1 MRLRRIVARS
11 LVHYWPTQLAI
22 VAGVAVSVA
31 TLAGALLVGD
41 SVRSSLRALV
51 LERLGNT
58 HTVVTASMPFPDDL
72 VRRLQAHSRFA
83 EAFGGACPI
92 MVGEGVVVHA
102 GTRRLASRVQVY
114 GVDKRFW
121 NFHGRPP
128 EGLERRSALLSPEL
142 ARELDWKEGDSLLVT
157 LQRQAATPA
166 ETLHGR
172 RSSTGATLRVR
183 GSRVLQAQDL
193 GEFSILQRGA
203 AVRTLFLPLVEVQRA
218 MEQEGR
224 VNALLLS
231 AGRDGSREE
240 GDLLRGLLRE
250 TLTPDDAGLRIRALE
265 HCSCLSLE
273 HEGGLLDEPVVAAAR
288 LAGAGLKMESQSIFS
303 YVVNSIAHG
312 EKSVPYS
319 LVTGLESEHLAGIAG
334 PEQSTEKE
342 WGGSGVPIGDVS
354 MARGRE
360 EGDRNVPPSEKTW
373 SGAPGEGTVLSPL
386 GSSYPVGA
394 GVFNPRLTGG
404 LTVPPPN
411 RSEIGSTIAG
421 TNPQSPFLLGFRR
434 PQAGG
439 EAPRKGL
446 LAPLWINDWTAR
458 DLGIGPGTPVKLEY
472 FLWDYRQGL
481 STRTADFRVAGV
493 VPLSGATADRD
504 LVPEFEGISQT
515 ESISHWD
522 PPFPVDLSRIRR
534 QDEDYWERYRT
545 TPKAFLPLETAREL
559 WGSRFGDSTSLR
571 FGKPEGFTLD
581 QALDRFR
588 ESLLANLTPEAMGFS
603 LHRVRETGIEAS
615 RGSTDFGEY
624 FLYFSFF
631 LVVSALLLTV
641 LFFKL
646 GLEQRL
652 RQVGLF
658 KALGISEPL
667 IRRIFAVEGL
677 VLAVAGSL
685 LGLAG
690 AAAYGWLMMWGLR
703 TRWIS
708 AVGTTRLTLH
718 VEPGT
723 LLLGAAAGVTAA
735 FLCILLTLRRLGK
748 APPRL
753 LLAGEKEP
761 LATGSGRRSLLA
773 ALALGAAGLI
783 FLLAAILG
791 WIGQTA
797 GFFGSGA
804 LLLVSLLAFQWR
816 FLTTGRALPFHGRGT
831 AALGRIGLRNMSY
844 RPGRSL
850 LSIGLI
856 ALATFIIVTVG
867 VFRREGVP
875 SMAPESGTGGFALT
889 AESSIP
895 FFQDPDDPESRR
907 DLNLDRLPSPEKLR
921 FWSFRLRPGDDA
933 SCRNLYRP
941 ANPRILGAPSA
952 FLELGRFSFSSSLA
966 SGDEGNPWRLLDAD
980 TGDDA
985 VPAIADATS
994 MAYSLHTGLGEEIV
1008 LERAEGEPVRLKL
1021 VGALSDSVLQGEVV
1035 ISERNFLKL
1044 FPKQQ
1049 GYRYFLIETPDRED
1063 GEWVERLEGSLSD
1076 YGFDATSTADRLAS
1090 FHRVENTYLSTFQSL
1105 GALGL
1110 LLGTLGTAVILLR
1123 NVLERRRELAL
1134 MRAVGYGSGHLGTMV
1149 LAENLLLVG
1158 FALVTGVSSALV
1170 AVAPVLAARDLGPS
1184 LAPTGALAGLV
1195 LLVGLLASLAAV
1207 AAAVRTPVIASL
1219 RSE

>member
-1 MRLRRIVARS
+1 MRLRRVVIRS

-22 VAGVAVSVA
+22 IGGVAVSVA

-41 SVRSSLRALV
+41 SVRSSLKALV
-51 LERLGNT
+51 LERLGKT
-58 HTVVTASMPFPDDL
+58 HTAVTASMPFSEDL
-72 VRRLQAHSRFA
+72 ARRLQAHPGFSQ
-83 EAFGGACPI
+83 AFGGVCPL
-92 MVGEGVVVHA
+92 MAAEGAVVHA

-114 GVDKRFW
+114 GVDERFW
-121 NFHGRPP
+121 AFHGRPAEP
-128 EGLERRSALLSPEL
+128 LERRSALLSPEL

-157 LQRQAATPA
+157 LQQQAATPA

-172 RSSTGATLRVR
+172 RDSSGTTLRVR
-183 GSRVLQAQDL
+183 GSRVLQPEKL

-203 AVRTLFLPLVEVQRA
+203 AVRTLFLPLAEIQRA
-218 MEQEGR
+218 LEQEGR

-231 AGRDGSREE
+231 ESENPSGNDGNRLS
-240 GDLLRGLLRE
+240 GMLRK

-273 HEGGLLDEPVVAAAR
+273 HEGGLLGEPVVAAAR
-288 LAGAGLKMESQSIFS
+288 RAGAALNLESRSIFS

-312 EKSVPYS
+312 EKTVPYS
-319 LVTGLESEHLAGIAG
+319 LVTGLESDHLALI
-334 PEQSTEKE
+334 
-342 WGGSGVPIGDVS
+342 SGDTAS
-354 MARGRE
+354 
-360 EGDRNVPPSEKTW
+360 DSQ
-373 SGAPGEGTVLSPL
+373 GEGSPD
-386 GSSYPVGA
+386 
-394 GVFNPRLTGG
+394 
-404 LTVPPPN
+404 
-411 RSEIGSTIAG
+411 
-421 TNPQSPFLLGFRR
+421 
-434 PQAGG
+434 
-439 EAPRKGL
+439 
-446 LAPLWINDWTAR
+446 PLWINDWTSR
-458 DLGIGPGTPVKLEY
+458 DLGVGPGTPVTLEY
-472 FLWDYRQGL
+472 FLWDYRRGL
-481 STRTADFRVAGV
+481 STQTAEFRVAGV
-493 VPLSGATADRD
+493 VPLSGPAADRD

-522 PPFPVDLSRIRR
+522 PPFPVDLSRIRH

-545 TPKAFLPLETAREL
+545 TPKAFLPLETVQKL
-559 WGSRFGDSTSLR
+559 WGSRFGDVTSLR
-571 FGKPEGFTLD
+571 FGKPDELTLGET
-581 QALDRFR
+581 LDRFR
-588 ESLLANLTPEAMGFS
+588 KSLLANLTPEDMGFA
-603 LHRVRETGIEAS
+603 LHPVRVTGIEAS

-631 LVVSALLLTV
+631 LVISALLLTV

-667 IRRIFAVEGL
+667 IRHIFAAEGL
-677 VLAVAGSL
+677 VLALAGSL
-685 LGLAG
+685 VGLAG

-718 VEPGT
+718 VEPAT
-723 LLLGAAAGVTAA
+723 LLIGAAAGVAAA
-735 FLCILLTLRRLGK
+735 FACILLTLRRLAK

-761 LATGSGRRSLLA
+761 LATGSGHRSLLA
-773 ALALGAAGLI
+773 ALALGAGGLI
-783 FLLAAILG
+783 ILLAAILD

-804 LLLVSLLAFQWR
+804 LLLVALLAFQWW
-816 FLTTGRALPFHGRGT
+816 FLASDRALRFQGRGI
-831 AALGRIGLRNMSY
+831 AALSRVGLRNMSY

-856 ALATFIIVTVG
+856 ALASFIIVTVG
-867 VFRREGVP
+867 VFRREGGP
-875 SMAPESGTGGFALT
+875 SLAPGSGTGGFSLA
-889 AESSIP
+889 AESTLP
-895 FFQDPDDPESRR
+895 FFQDPDDPESAPE
-907 DLNLDRLPSPEKLR
+907 LNLDRLPSPEKLR

-952 FLELGRFSFSSSLA
+952 FLDLGRFSFSSSLA
-966 SGDEGNPWRLLDAD
+966 SEDQGNPWRLLEAD
-980 TGDDA
+980 PEDSA
-985 VPAIADATS
+985 IPAIADATS

-1008 LERAEGEPVRLKL
+1008 LNRADGEPVRLKL
-1021 VGALSDSVLQGEVV
+1021 VGALSDSVLQGEIV
-1035 ISERNFLKL
+1035 ISERNFMKL

-1063 GEWVERLEGSLSD
+1063 GNWVERLERSLSD

-1134 MRAVGYGSGHLGTMV
+1134 MRAVGYGPGHLGTMV

-1170 AVAPVLAARDLGPS
+1170 AVAPVLLARDLGPA

-1207 AAAVRTPVIASL
+1207 AAAIRTPVIASL

>member
-1 MRLRRIVARS
+1 MRLRRVVIRS

-22 VAGVAVSVA
+22 IGGVAVSVA

-51 LERLGNT
+51 LERLGKT
-58 HTVVTASMPFPDDL
+58 HTAVTASMPFPEDL
-72 VRRLQAHSRFA
+72 ARRLQAHPGFSQ
-83 EAFGGACPI
+83 AFGGVCPL
-92 MVGEGVVVHA
+92 MAAEGAVVHA

-114 GVDKRFW
+114 GVDERFW
-121 NFHGRPP
+121 AFHGRPAEP
-128 EGLERRSALLSPEL
+128 LDRRSALLSPEL

-157 LQRQAATPA
+157 LRQQAATPA

-172 RSSTGATLRVR
+172 RDSSGTTLRVR
-183 GSRVLQAQDL
+183 GSRVLQPENL

-203 AVRTLFLPLVEVQRA
+203 AVRTLFLPLAEIQRA
-218 MEQEGR
+218 LEQEGR

-231 AGRDGSREE
+231 ESENPSGNDGNR
-240 GDLLRGLLRE
+240 LPRMLRK
-250 TLTPDDAGLRIRALE
+250 TFTPDDAGLRIRALE

-273 HEGGLLDEPVVAAAR
+273 HVGGLLDEPVVAAAR
-288 LAGAGLKMESQSIFS
+288 RAGASLNLESRSIFS

-319 LVTGLESEHLAGIAG
+319 LVTGLESDHLARISGQTSGTG
-334 PEQSTEKE
+334 PGPAQSTGNE
-342 WGGSGVPIGDVS
+342 WRGGSVPIGDGPTEP
-354 MARGRE
+354 GRK
-360 EGDRNVPPSEKTW
+360 EGDKNVPP
-373 SGAPGEGTVLSPL
+373 
-386 GSSYPVGA
+386 PV
-394 GVFNPRLTGG
+394 
-404 LTVPPPN
+404 
-411 RSEIGSTIAG
+411 
-421 TNPQSPFLLGFRR
+421 
-434 PQAGG
+434 
-439 EAPRKGL
+439 
-446 LAPLWINDWTAR
+446 WINDWTSR
-458 DLGIGPGTPVKLEY
+458 DLGAGPGTPVTLEY
-472 FLWDYRQGL
+472 FLWDYRRGL
-481 STRTADFRVAGV
+481 STQTADFRVAGV
-493 VPLSGATADRD
+493 VPLSGPAADRD

-522 PPFPVDLSRIRR
+522 PPFPVDLSRIRH

-545 TPKAFLPLETAREL
+545 TPKAFLPLETARKL
-559 WGSRFGDSTSLR
+559 WGSRFGEVTSLR
-571 FGKPEGFTLD
+571 FGKPDELTLGET
-581 QALDRFR
+581 LDRFR
-588 ESLLANLTPEAMGFS
+588 KSLLANLTPEDMGFA
-603 LHRVRETGIEAS
+603 LHPVRVTGIEAS

-667 IRRIFAVEGL
+667 IRRIFAAEGL
-677 VLAVAGSL
+677 VLALAGSL
-685 LGLAG
+685 VGLAG
-690 AAAYGWLMMWGLR
+690 AAGYGWLMMWGLR

-718 VEPGT
+718 VEPAT
-723 LLLGAAAGVTAA
+723 LLVGAAAGVAAA
-735 FLCILLTLRRLGK
+735 FACILLTLRRLGK

-761 LATGSGRRSLLA
+761 LATGSGHRSLLA

-783 FLLAAILG
+783 FLLAAIQG

-804 LLLVSLLAFQWR
+804 LLLVSLLALQWWFLASDRGLRFQ
-816 FLTTGRALPFHGRGT
+816 GRGI
-831 AALGRIGLRNMSY
+831 AALSRVGLRNMSY
-844 RPGRSL
+844 RPGRAL

-856 ALATFIIVTVG
+856 ALASFIIVTVG
-867 VFRREGVP
+867 VFRREGGP
-875 SMAPESGTGGFALT
+875 SLAPGSGTGGFSLA
-889 AESSIP
+889 AESSLP
-895 FFQDPDDPESRR
+895 LFQDPDDPESARE
-907 DLNLDRLPSPEKLR
+907 LNLDRLPSREKLR

-952 FLELGRFSFSSSLA
+952 FLDLGRFSFSSSLA
-966 SGDEGNPWRLLDAD
+966 SEDQDNPWRLLEAD
-980 TGDDA
+980 PEDSA
-985 VPAIADATS
+985 IPAIADSTS

-1008 LERAEGEPVRLKL
+1008 LNRAEGEPVRLKL
-1021 VGALSDSVLQGEVV
+1021 VGALSDSVLQGEIV

-1063 GEWVERLEGSLSD
+1063 GNWVERLERSLSD

-1134 MRAVGYGSGHLGTMV
+1134 MRAVGYGPGHLGTMV

-1170 AVAPVLAARDLGPS
+1170 AVAPVLLARDLGPA

-1207 AAAVRTPVIASL
+1207 AAAIRTPVIASL

>member
-1 MRLRRIVARS
+1 MRLRRVVIRS

-22 VAGVAVSVA
+22 IGGVAVSVA

-51 LERLGNT
+51 LERLGRT
-58 HTVVTASMPFPDDL
+58 HTAVTTSRPFPEDL
-72 VRRLQAHSRFA
+72 ARRLQAHPGFSQ
-83 EAFGGACPI
+83 AFDGVCPL
-92 MVGEGVVVHA
+92 MVGEGAVVHA
-102 GTRRLASRVQVY
+102 ATQRLASRVQIY
-114 GVDKRFW
+114 GVDERFW
-121 NFHGRPP
+121 AFHGRPAEP
-128 EGLERRSALLSPEL
+128 LERRSGLLSPEL
-142 ARELDWKEGDSLLVT
+142 ARELDWEKGDSLLVT

-172 RSSTGATLRVR
+172 RDSSGTTLRIR
-183 GSRVLQAQDL
+183 GNRVLQPENL

-203 AVRTLFLPLVEVQRA
+203 AVRTLFLPLAEIQRA
-218 MEQEGR
+218 LEQEGR
-224 VNALLLS
+224 VNALLVS
-231 AGRDGSREE
+231 ASENPSGSDGNR
-240 GDLLRGLLRE
+240 LPQMLRE
-250 TLTPDDAGLRIRALE
+250 TLTPNDAGLRIRALE
-265 HCSCLSLE
+265 HCACLSLE
-273 HEGGLLDEPVVAAAR
+273 HQGGLLDEPVVAAAR
-288 LAGAGLKMESQSIFS
+288 RAGAALKLESQSIFS
-303 YVVNSIAHG
+303 YVVNSIARG
-312 EKSVPYS
+312 EQTVPYS
-319 LVTGLESEHLAGIAG
+319 LVTGLEPEHLAAMSGQDASEPAPSMVPTSSASAG
-334 PEQSTEKE
+334 RATTRVAPTEEKVAVDA
-342 WGGSGVPIGDVS
+342 GQRGDPIRSVS
-354 MARGRE
+354 
-360 EGDRNVPPSEKTW
+360 
-373 SGAPGEGTVLSPL
+373 PGEESP
-386 GSSYPVGA
+386 
-394 GVFNPRLTGG
+394 
-404 LTVPPPN
+404 
-411 RSEIGSTIAG
+411 
-421 TNPQSPFLLGFRR
+421 
-434 PQAGG
+434 
-439 EAPRKGL
+439 
-446 LAPLWINDWTAR
+446 APLWINDWTSR
-458 DLGIGPGTPVKLEY
+458 DLGIGTGTPVKLEY
-472 FLWDYRQGL
+472 FLWDYRRGL
-481 STRTADFRVAGV
+481 STQTADFRVAGV
-493 VPLSGATADRD
+493 IPLSGAAADRD
-504 LVPEFEGISQT
+504 LVPEFEGISRT

-522 PPFPVDLSRIRR
+522 PPFPVDLSRIRH

-545 TPKAFLPLETAREL
+545 TPKAFLPLETARKL
-559 WGSRFGDSTSLR
+559 WGSRFGDVTSLR
-571 FGKPEGFTLD
+571 FGKPDQLTLD
-581 QALDRFR
+581 ETRDRFR
-588 ESLLANLTPEAMGFS
+588 ESLLANLTPEAMGFA
-603 LHRVRETGIEAS
+603 LHPVRVTGIDAS

-641 LFFKL
+641 LFFNL

-667 IRRIFAVEGL
+667 IRRLFAAEGL
-677 VLAVAGSL
+677 VLAIAGSL

-723 LLLGAAAGVTAA
+723 LLLGAAAGVAAA
-735 FLCILLTLRRLGK
+735 FACIFLTLRGIGK

-753 LLAGEKEP
+753 LLAGEKETRSP
-761 LATGSGRRSLLA
+761 GSGRRSLLA

-791 WIGQTA
+791 WIGPTA

-804 LLLVSLLAFQWR
+804 LLLVSLLSFQWW
-816 FLTTGRALPFHGRGT
+816 FLTSGRTLRLHGRGI
-831 AALGRIGLRNMSY
+831 AALCRIGLRNLSY

-867 VFRREGVP
+867 VFRREGGP
-875 SMAPESGTGGFALT
+875 SLAPGSGTGGFSLA

-895 FFQDPDDPESRR
+895 FFQDPDDLESRPE
-907 DLNLDRLPSPEKLR
+907 LNLDRLPSPEKLR

-941 ANPRILGAPSA
+941 ANPRILGARRD
-952 FLELGRFSFSSSLA
+952 FLDLGRFSFSSSLA
-966 SGDEGNPWRLLDAD
+966 SEGQGNPWRLLEAETEDSAI
-980 TGDDA
+980 
-985 VPAIADATS
+985 PAIADATS

-1008 LERAEGEPVRLKL
+1008 LHRAEGEPVRLKL
-1021 VGALSDSVLQGEVV
+1021 VGALSDSVLQGEIV

-1063 GEWVERLEGSLSD
+1063 GNWVELLERSLSD

-1134 MRAVGYGSGHLGTMV
+1134 MRAVGYGPGDLGTLV

-1158 FALVTGVSSALV
+1158 FAVLTGVSSALV
-1170 AVAPVLAARDLGPS
+1170 AVAPVLSARDLGPALS
-1184 LAPTGALAGLV
+1184 PTGALAGLV

-1207 AAAVRTPVIASL
+1207 AAAARTPVIESL

>member
-1 MRLRRIVARS
+1 MRLRRIVVRS

-22 VAGVAVSVA
+22 VGGVAVSVA

-51 LERLGNT
+51 LERLGST
-58 HTVVTASMPFPDDL
+58 HTVVTASMPFPEEL
-72 VRRLQAHSRFA
+72 AGRLQSHPGFSQ
-83 EAFGGACPI
+83 AFGGVYPI

-102 GTRRLASRVQVY
+102 GTQRLASRVQIY
-114 GVDKRFW
+114 GVNERFW
-121 NFHGRPP
+121 AFHGRPP
-128 EGLERRSALLSPEL
+128 EPLDRRSALLSPEL
-142 ARELDWKEGDSLLVT
+142 ARELDWQEGDSLLVT
-157 LQRQAATPA
+157 LQQQAATPA

-172 RSSTGATLRVR
+172 RDSSGTTLRVR
-183 GSRVLQAQDL
+183 GSRVLQPENL

-203 AVRTLFLPLVEVQRA
+203 AVRTLFLPLAEIQRA

-231 AGRDGSREE
+231 AGPNRSEDDGNR
-240 GDLLRGLLRE
+240 LRGLLRD
-250 TLTPDDAGLRIRALE
+250 TLTPEDAGLRIRALD

-273 HEGGLLDEPVVAAAR
+273 HEGGLVEEPVVAAAR
-288 LAGAGLKMESQSIFS
+288 RAGADLKLESQSIFS

-312 EKSVPYS
+312 EKNVPYS
-319 LVTGLESEHLAGIAG
+319 LVTGLEPDHLARI
-334 PEQSTEKE
+334 
-342 WGGSGVPIGDVS
+342 SGEAAADS
-354 MARGRE
+354 Q
-360 EGDRNVPPSEKTW
+360 
-373 SGAPGEGTVLSPL
+373 GEGSP
-386 GSSYPVGA
+386 
-394 GVFNPRLTGG
+394 
-404 LTVPPPN
+404 
-411 RSEIGSTIAG
+411 
-421 TNPQSPFLLGFRR
+421 
-434 PQAGG
+434 
-439 EAPRKGL
+439 
-446 LAPLWINDWTAR
+446 APLWINDWTAR
-458 DLGIGPGTPVKLEY
+458 DLGIGPGTPVTLEY
-472 FLWDYRQGL
+472 YLWDYRRGL
-481 STRTADFRVAGV
+481 STQTADFRVAGV
-493 VPLSGATADRD
+493 IPLSGPAADRD

-522 PPFPVDLSRIRR
+522 PPFPVDLSRIRH

-545 TPKAFLPLETAREL
+545 TPKAFLPLETAQEL
-559 WGSRFGDSTSLR
+559 WGSRFGDLTSLR
-571 FGKPEGFTLD
+571 FEKPEDLTLD
-581 QALDRFR
+581 KALDRFR
-588 ESLLANLTPEAMGFS
+588 ESLLADLTPEDMGFA

-667 IRRIFAVEGL
+667 IRRIFAAEGL

-685 LGLAG
+685 VGLAG

-753 LLAGEKEP
+753 LLAGEQEP

-804 LLLVSLLAFQWR
+804 LLLVSLLAFQWW
-816 FLTTGRALPFHGRGT
+816 FLTSGQTLRFHGQGI
-831 AALGRIGLRNMSY
+831 AALCRIGLRNMSY

-867 VFRREGVP
+867 VFRREGTP
-875 SMAPESGTGGFALT
+875 SLAPGSGTGGFSLA

-895 FFQDPDDPESRR
+895 FFQDPDDPETRR

-952 FLELGRFSFSSSLA
+952 FLDLGRFSFSSSLA
-966 SGDEGNPWRLLDAD
+966 SEDQGNPWRLLEAD
-980 TGDDA
+980 SEDSA

-994 MAYSLHTGLGEEIV
+994 MAYSLHTGLGEEII

-1021 VGALSDSVLQGEVV
+1021 VGALSDSVLQGEIV

-1063 GEWVERLEGSLSD
+1063 GNWVQSLERSLSD

-1134 MRAVGYGSGHLGTMV
+1134 MRAVGYGPGHLGTMV

-1170 AVAPVLAARDLGPS
+1170 AVAPVLLARDLGPS

-1207 AAAVRTPVIASL
+1207 AAAARTPIIESL

>member
-1 MRLRRIVARS
+1 MRLRRVVIRS

-22 VAGVAVSVA
+22 IGGVAVSVA

-41 SVRSSLRALV
+41 SVRSSLKALV

-58 HTVVTASMPFPDDL
+58 HTAVTASMPFPEDL
-72 VRRLQAHSRFA
+72 ARRLRAHPGFSR
-83 EAFGGACPI
+83 AFGGVCPL
-92 MVGEGVVVHA
+92 MVAEGAVVHT

-114 GVDKRFW
+114 GVDERFW
-121 NFHGRPP
+121 AFHGRPSEP
-128 EGLERRSALLSPEL
+128 LERRSALLSPEL
-142 ARELDWKEGDSLLVT
+142 ARELDWKAGDSLLVT
-157 LQRQAATPA
+157 LQQQAATPA

-172 RSSTGATLRVR
+172 RDSPATTLRVR
-183 GSRVLQAQDL
+183 GSRVLQPENL

-203 AVRTLFLPLVEVQRA
+203 AVRTLFLPLAEIQRA
-218 MEQEGR
+218 LEQEGR

-231 AGRDGSREE
+231 ESESPSGNDGDPLPRM
-240 GDLLRGLLRE
+240 LRE
-250 TLTPDDAGLRIRALE
+250 TLAPEDAGLRIRALE

-288 LAGAGLKMESQSIFS
+288 RAGAALKLESRSIFS

-312 EKSVPYS
+312 EKTVPYS
-319 LVTGLESEHLAGIAG
+319 LVTGLEPDHLARISGRDASARATTRVAPTEENTAIEAG
-334 PEQSTEKE
+334 RQ
-342 WGGSGVPIGDVS
+342 
-354 MARGRE
+354 
-360 EGDRNVPPSEKTW
+360 GDRIRSDSEETG
-373 SGAPGEGTVLSPL
+373 SPAP
-386 GSSYPVGA
+386 
-394 GVFNPRLTGG
+394 
-404 LTVPPPN
+404 
-411 RSEIGSTIAG
+411 I
-421 TNPQSPFLLGFRR
+421 
-434 PQAGG
+434 
-439 EAPRKGL
+439 
-446 LAPLWINDWTAR
+446 WINDWTAG

-472 FLWDYRQGL
+472 FLWDYRRGL
-481 STRTADFRVAGV
+481 STRTADFQVAGV
-493 VPLSGATADRD
+493 IPLSGAAADRD

-515 ESISHWD
+515 DSISHWD
-522 PPFPVDLSRIRR
+522 PPFPVDLSRIRH

-545 TPKAFLPLETAREL
+545 TPKAFLPLETARKL
-559 WGSRFGDSTSLR
+559 WGSRFGDVTSLR
-571 FGKPEGFTLD
+571 FGKPDELTLD
-581 QALDRFR
+581 ATLDRFR
-588 ESLLANLTPEAMGFS
+588 KSLLANLTAEAMGFA
-603 LHRVRETGIEAS
+603 LHPVRITGIEAS
-615 RGSTDFGEY
+615 RGSTNFGEY

-667 IRRIFAVEGL
+667 IRRIFAAEGL

-685 LGLAG
+685 VGLAG

-723 LLLGAAAGVTAA
+723 LLVGAAAGVAAA
-735 FLCILLTLRRLGK
+735 FACILLTLRRLGK

-761 LATGSGRRSLLA
+761 LAPGSGRRSLLA
-773 ALALGAAGLI
+773 ALVMGAAGVI
-783 FLLAAILG
+783 FLLAAVLG

-804 LLLVSLLAFQWR
+804 LLLVSLLAFQWW
-816 FLTTGRALPFHGRGT
+816 FLTSGRALGLHGRGIP
-831 AALGRIGLRNMSY
+831 ALSRIGLRNMSY
-844 RPGRSL
+844 RPGRTL

-856 ALATFIIVTVG
+856 ALAAFIIVTVG
-867 VFRREGVP
+867 VFRREGEL
-875 SMAPESGTGGFALT
+875 SLAPGSGTGGFSLA

-895 FFQDPDDPESRR
+895 FFQDPDDPKSRR
-907 DLNLDRLPSPEKLR
+907 DLNLERLPSPEKLR

-952 FLELGRFSFSSSLA
+952 FLDLGRFSFSSSLA
-966 SGDEGNPWRLLDAD
+966 SEEEGNPWRLLEAE
-980 TGDDA
+980 TDDSA

-1008 LERAEGEPVRLKL
+1008 LRRAEGEPVRLKL
-1021 VGALSDSVLQGEVV
+1021 VGALSDSVLQGEIV

-1044 FPKQQ
+1044 FPNQQ

-1063 GEWVERLEGSLSD
+1063 GNWVERLERSLSD

-1134 MRAVGYGSGHLGTMV
+1134 MRAVGYGPGHLGAMV

-1170 AVAPVLAARDLGPS
+1170 AVAPVLLARDLGPA

-1207 AAAVRTPVIASL
+1207 AAAIRTPVVASL

>member
-1 MRLRRIVARS
+1 MRLRRVVIRS

-22 VAGVAVSVA
+22 IGGVAVSVA

-41 SVRSSLRALV
+41 SVRSSLKALV
-51 LERLGNT
+51 LERLGKT
-58 HTVVTASMPFPDDL
+58 HTAITASMPFPEDL
-72 VRRLQAHSRFA
+72 ARRLQAHPGFSQ
-83 EAFGGACPI
+83 AFGGVCPL
-92 MVGEGVVVHA
+92 MLAEGAVIHA
-102 GTRRLASRVQVY
+102 GTQRLASRVQIY
-114 GVDKRFW
+114 GVDERFW
-121 NFHGRPP
+121 AFHGRPP
-128 EGLERRSALLSPEL
+128 EPLERRSALLSPEL

-172 RSSTGATLRVR
+172 RDSSGTTLRVR
-183 GSRVLQAQDL
+183 GSRILQPEHL

-203 AVRTLFLPLVEVQRA
+203 AVRTLFLPLAEIQRA
-218 MEQEGR
+218 LEQEGQ

-231 AGRDGSREE
+231 ASEGQSGSDGNR
-240 GDLLRGLLRE
+240 LRRMLRA
-250 TLTPDDAGLRIRALE
+250 TLTPDDAGVRIRALE

-273 HEGGLLDEPVVAAAR
+273 HKGGLLDEPVVAGAR
-288 LAGAGLKMESQSIFS
+288 RAGAALKLESQSILS

-312 EKSVPYS
+312 EKTVPYS
-319 LVTGLESEHLAGIAG
+319 LVTGLESDHLARI
-334 PEQSTEKE
+334 S
-342 WGGSGVPIGDVS
+342 GGAASVS
-354 MARGRE
+354 QE
-360 EGDRNVPPSEKTW
+360 EN
-373 SGAPGEGTVLSPL
+373 SP
-386 GSSYPVGA
+386 
-394 GVFNPRLTGG
+394 
-404 LTVPPPN
+404 
-411 RSEIGSTIAG
+411 
-421 TNPQSPFLLGFRR
+421 
-434 PQAGG
+434 
-439 EAPRKGL
+439 
-446 LAPLWINDWTAR
+446 APLWINDWTSR
-458 DLGIGPGTPVKLEY
+458 DLGVGPGTPVKLEF
-472 FLWDYRQGL
+472 FLWDYRRGL
-481 STRTADFRVAGV
+481 STQTADFRVAGV
-493 VPLSGATADRD
+493 IPLSGPAADRD

-522 PPFPVDLSRIRR
+522 PPFPVDLSRIRH

-545 TPKAFLPLETAREL
+545 TPKAFLPLEAAQEL
-559 WGSRFGDSTSLR
+559 WGSRFGDLTSLR
-571 FGKPEGFTLD
+571 FEKPGDLTLEETLD
-581 QALDRFR
+581 RYR
-588 ESLLANLTPEAMGFS
+588 ESLLANLSPEDMGFA

-667 IRRIFAVEGL
+667 IRRIFAAEGL
-677 VLAVAGSL
+677 VLAIAGSL

-703 TRWIS
+703 TRWLS

-718 VEPGT
+718 VEPAT
-723 LLLGAAAGVTAA
+723 LLLGAAAGVAAA

-761 LATGSGRRSLLA
+761 LATGSGHRSLLA
-773 ALALGAAGLI
+773 ALALGAAGLT

-804 LLLVSLLAFQWR
+804 LLLVSLLAFEWW
-816 FLTTGRALPFHGRGT
+816 FLTAERVLGFHGRGIP
-831 AALGRIGLRNMSY
+831 ALSRIGLRNMSY

-867 VFRREGVP
+867 VFRREGGP
-875 SMAPESGTGGFALT
+875 SLAPGSGTGGFSLA

-895 FFQDPDDPESRR
+895 FFQDPDDPESAPE
-907 DLNLDRLPSPEKLR
+907 LNLDRLPSPEKLR

-952 FLELGRFSFSSSLA
+952 FLDLGRFSFSSSLA
-966 SGDEGNPWRLLDAD
+966 AEDQDNPWRLLEADAED
-980 TGDDA
+980 SA
-985 VPAIADATS
+985 IPAIADATS

-1008 LERAEGEPVRLKL
+1008 LDRAEGEPVRLKL
-1021 VGALSDSVLQGEVV
+1021 VGALSDSVLQGEIV

-1063 GEWVERLEGSLSD
+1063 GHWVERLERSLSD

-1134 MRAVGYGSGHLGTMV
+1134 MRAVGYGPGHLGTMV

-1170 AVAPVLAARDLGPS
+1170 AVAPVLLARDLGPA

-1207 AAAVRTPVIASL
+1207 AAAVRVPVISSL

>member
-1 MRLRRIVARS
+1 MRLRRIVVRS
-11 LVHYWPTQLAI
+11 LAHYWPTQLAI
-22 VAGVAVSVA
+22 VGGVAVSVA

-51 LERLGNT
+51 LERLGST
-58 HTVVTASMPFPDDL
+58 HTVVTASMPFPEEL
-72 VRRLQAHSRFA
+72 AGRLQSHPGFSQ
-83 EAFGGACPI
+83 AFGSACPI
-92 MVGEGVVVHA
+92 MVGEGTVVHA
-102 GTRRLASRVQVY
+102 GTQRLASRVQVY
-114 GVDKRFW
+114 GVDPRFW
-121 NFHGRPP
+121 AFHGRPP
-128 EGLERRSALLSPEL
+128 EPLDRRSALLSPEL
-142 ARELDWKEGDSLLVT
+142 ARELDWNEGDSLLVT
-157 LQRQAATPA
+157 LQQQAATPA

-172 RSSTGATLRVR
+172 RDSSGTTLRVR
-183 GSRVLQAQDL
+183 GSRVLQPENL

-203 AVRTLFLPLVEVQRA
+203 AVRTLFLPLVEFQRA
-218 MEQEGR
+218 LDQEGR

-231 AGRDGSREE
+231 ASRNRSEDDGNRLR
-240 GDLLRGLLRE
+240 DLLRD
-250 TLTPDDAGLRIRALE
+250 TLTPEAAGLRIRALD

-288 LAGAGLKMESQSIFS
+288 RAGDALQLESQSIFS
-303 YVVNSIAHG
+303 YVVNSIAQG
-312 EKSVPYS
+312 EKNVPYS
-319 LVTGLESEHLAGIAG
+319 LVTGLESDHLARL
-334 PEQSTEKE
+334 
-342 WGGSGVPIGDVS
+342 SGE
-354 MARGRE
+354 A
-360 EGDRNVPPSEKTW
+360 
-373 SGAPGEGTVLSPL
+373 AAAFQGEGSP
-386 GSSYPVGA
+386 
-394 GVFNPRLTGG
+394 
-404 LTVPPPN
+404 
-411 RSEIGSTIAG
+411 
-421 TNPQSPFLLGFRR
+421 
-434 PQAGG
+434 
-439 EAPRKGL
+439 
-446 LAPLWINDWTAR
+446 APLWINDWTAR
-458 DLGIGPGTPVKLEY
+458 DLEIGPGTPVKLEY
-472 FLWDYRQGL
+472 FLWDYRHGL
-481 STRTADFRVAGV
+481 STQTADFRVAGV
-493 VPLSGATADRD
+493 IPLSGAAADRD
-504 LVPEFEGISQT
+504 LIPEFEGISQT

-522 PPFPVDLSRIRR
+522 PPFPVDLSRIRH

-545 TPKAFLPLETAREL
+545 TPKAFLPLETAQEL
-559 WGSRFGDSTSLR
+559 WGSRFGDVTSLR
-571 FGKPEGFTLD
+571 FEKSEDLTLD

-588 ESLLANLTPEAMGFS
+588 ESLLANLSPEDMGFA

-615 RGSTDFGEY
+615 RGTTDFGEY

-667 IRRIFAVEGL
+667 IRRIFAAEGL
-677 VLAVAGSL
+677 VLAIAGSL

-735 FLCILLTLRRLGK
+735 FLCILLTLRKLRK

-804 LLLVSLLAFQWR
+804 LLLVSLLAFQWWL
-816 FLTTGRALPFHGRGT
+816 LTSGRTLQFHGRGVP
-831 AALGRIGLRNMSY
+831 ALCRIGLRNLSY
-844 RPGRSL
+844 RPDRSI

-867 VFRREGVP
+867 VFRREGTP
-875 SMAPESGTGGFALT
+875 ALAPGSGTGGFSLA

-941 ANPRILGAPSA
+941 ANPRILGARRA
-952 FLELGRFSFSSSLA
+952 FLDLGRFSFSSSLA
-966 SGDEGNPWRLLDAD
+966 SEDQGSPWRLLEAD
-980 TGDDA
+980 SQDSA
-985 VPAIADATS
+985 IPAIADATS
-994 MAYSLHTGLGEEIV
+994 MAYSLHTGLGEEII

-1021 VGALSDSVLQGEVV
+1021 VGALADSVLQGEIV

-1063 GEWVERLEGSLSD
+1063 GNWVQNLERSLSD

-1134 MRAVGYGSGHLGTMV
+1134 MRAVGYGPGHLGTMV

-1170 AVAPVLAARDLGPS
+1170 AVAPVLLARDLGPS

-1207 AAAVRTPVIASL
+1207 AAAVRTPVIESL

>member
-1 MRLRRIVARS
+1 MRLRRVVIRS

-22 VAGVAVSVA
+22 IGGVAVSVA

-41 SVRSSLRALV
+41 SVRSSLKALV
-51 LERLGNT
+51 LERLGKT
-58 HTVVTASMPFPDDL
+58 HTAVTASMPFPEDL
-72 VRRLQAHSRFA
+72 ARRLQAHPGFSQT
-83 EAFGGACPI
+83 FGGVCPL
-92 MVGEGVVVHA
+92 MLAEGAVVHA
-102 GTRRLASRVQVY
+102 GTRRLAARVQVY
-114 GVDKRFW
+114 GVDERFW
-121 NFHGRPP
+121 AFHERPSEP
-128 EGLERRSALLSPEL
+128 LERRSALLSPEL

-157 LQRQAATPA
+157 LQQQAATPA

-172 RSSTGATLRVR
+172 RDSSGTTLRVR
-183 GSRVLQAQDL
+183 GSRVLRPENL

-203 AVRTLFLPLVEVQRA
+203 AVRTLFLPLAEIQRA
-218 MEQEGR
+218 LEQEGR

-231 AGRDGSREE
+231 ESGNPSGNDRNR
-240 GDLLRGLLRE
+240 LPRMLRE

-273 HEGGLLDEPVVAAAR
+273 HAGGLLEESVAAAAR
-288 LAGAGLKMESQSIFS
+288 RAGAALKLESQSIFS

-312 EKSVPYS
+312 EKTVPYS
-319 LVTGLESEHLAGIAG
+319 LVTGLELDHLARISGQTSATG
-334 PEQSTEKE
+334 PGQAQSTEKE
-342 WGGSGVPIGDVS
+342 WRGGGAPIGDGS
-354 MARGRE
+354 MEPGRK
-360 EGDRNVPPSEKTW
+360 EGDKNVPP
-373 SGAPGEGTVLSPL
+373 
-386 GSSYPVGA
+386 PV
-394 GVFNPRLTGG
+394 
-404 LTVPPPN
+404 
-411 RSEIGSTIAG
+411 
-421 TNPQSPFLLGFRR
+421 
-434 PQAGG
+434 
-439 EAPRKGL
+439 
-446 LAPLWINDWTAR
+446 WINDWTAG

-472 FLWDYRQGL
+472 FLWDYRHGL

-493 VPLSGATADRD
+493 IPLSGAAADRD

-522 PPFPVDLSRIRR
+522 PPFPVDLSRIRH

-545 TPKAFLPLETAREL
+545 TPKAFLPLEAAQKL
-559 WGSRFGDSTSLR
+559 WGSRFGDVTSLR
-571 FGKPEGFTLD
+571 FGKPDDLTLD
-581 QALDRFR
+581 ETLERFR
-588 ESLLANLTPEAMGFS
+588 ERLLANLTPEAMGFA
-603 LHRVRETGIEAS
+603 LHRVRETGVEAS

-667 IRRIFAVEGL
+667 IRRIFAAEGL
-677 VLAVAGSL
+677 ILAIAGSL
-685 LGLAG
+685 VGLAG

-723 LLLGAAAGVTAA
+723 LLVGAAAGVVAA
-735 FLCILLTLRRLGK
+735 FACILLTLRRLGK

-761 LATGSGRRSLLA
+761 LASGSGRRSLLA

-783 FLLAAILG
+783 FLLAAVLD

-804 LLLVSLLAFQWR
+804 LLLVSLLAFQWW
-816 FLTTGRALPFHGRGT
+816 FLTTGRALGFHGRGIP
-831 AALGRIGLRNMSY
+831 ALSRIGLRNMSY

-867 VFRREGVP
+867 VFRREGTP
-875 SMAPESGTGGFALT
+875 SLAPGSGTGGFSLA

-895 FFQDPDDPESRR
+895 FFQDPDDPGSRP

-952 FLELGRFSFSSSLA
+952 FLDLGRFSFSSSLA
-966 SGDEGNPWRLLDAD
+966 SEDEGNPWRLLEAETAD
-980 TGDDA
+980 SA

-994 MAYSLHTGLGEEIV
+994 MAYSLHAGLGEEIV
-1008 LERAEGEPVRLKL
+1008 LDRAEGEPVRLKL
-1021 VGALSDSVLQGEVV
+1021 VGALADSVLQGEIV

-1044 FPKQQ
+1044 FPNQQ

-1063 GEWVERLEGSLSD
+1063 GNWVERLERSLSD

-1134 MRAVGYGSGHLGTMV
+1134 MRAVGYGPGHLGTMV

-1170 AVAPVLAARDLGPS
+1170 AVAPVLLARDLGPA
-1184 LAPTGALAGLV
+1184 LAPTGTLAGLV

-1207 AAAVRTPVIASL
+1207 ATAIRTPVIASL

>member
-1 MRLRRIVARS
+1 MRLRRIVVRS

-22 VAGVAVSVA
+22 VGGVAVSVA

-51 LERLGNT
+51 LERLGST
-58 HTVVTASMPFPDDL
+58 HTVVTASMPFPEDL
-72 VRRLQAHSRFA
+72 VRRVQSHPGFSQ
-83 EAFGGACPI
+83 AFGGACPI
-92 MVGEGVVVHA
+92 MVAEGAVVHA
-102 GTRRLASRVQVY
+102 GTQRLASRVQIY
-114 GVDKRFW
+114 GVDPRFW
-121 NFHGRPP
+121 AFHGRPP
-128 EGLERRSALLSPEL
+128 EPLDRRSALLSPEL
-142 ARELDWKEGDSLLVT
+142 ARELDWNEGDSLLVT
-157 LQRQAATPA
+157 LQQQAATPA

-172 RSSTGATLRVR
+172 RDSSGTTLRVR
-183 GSRVLQAQDL
+183 GSRVLQPENL

-203 AVRTLFLPLVEVQRA
+203 AVRTLFLPLAEIQRA
-218 MEQEGR
+218 LDQEGR

-231 AGRDGSREE
+231 ASRNRSEDDGNRLR
-240 GDLLRGLLRE
+240 DLLRD
-250 TLTPDDAGLRIRALE
+250 TVTPEDAGLRIRALD

-273 HEGGLLDEPVVAAAR
+273 HEGGLLDKPVVAAAR
-288 LAGAGLKMESQSIFS
+288 RAGDALQLESQSIFS
-303 YVVNSIAHG
+303 YVVNSIAQG
-312 EKSVPYS
+312 EKNVPYS
-319 LVTGLESEHLAGIAG
+319 LVTGLESDHLARL
-334 PEQSTEKE
+334 
-342 WGGSGVPIGDVS
+342 SGE
-354 MARGRE
+354 A
-360 EGDRNVPPSEKTW
+360 
-373 SGAPGEGTVLSPL
+373 AAAFQGEGSP
-386 GSSYPVGA
+386 
-394 GVFNPRLTGG
+394 
-404 LTVPPPN
+404 
-411 RSEIGSTIAG
+411 
-421 TNPQSPFLLGFRR
+421 
-434 PQAGG
+434 
-439 EAPRKGL
+439 
-446 LAPLWINDWTAR
+446 APLWINDWTAR
-458 DLGIGPGTPVKLEY
+458 DLEIGPGTPVKLEY
-472 FLWDYRQGL
+472 FLWDYRHGL
-481 STRTADFRVAGV
+481 STQTADFRVAGV
-493 VPLSGATADRD
+493 IPLSGAAADRD
-504 LVPEFEGISQT
+504 LIPEFEGISQT

-522 PPFPVDLSRIRR
+522 PPFPVDLSRIRH

-545 TPKAFLPLETAREL
+545 TPKAFLPLETAQEL
-559 WGSRFGDSTSLR
+559 WGSRFGDVTSLR
-571 FGKPEGFTLD
+571 FEKPEDLTLD
-581 QALDRFR
+581 EALDRFR
-588 ESLLANLTPEAMGFS
+588 ESLLANLTPEDMGFA

-667 IRRIFAVEGL
+667 IRRIFAAEGL
-677 VLAVAGSL
+677 VLAIAGSL
-685 LGLAG
+685 VGLAG

-708 AVGTTRLTLH
+708 AVGTTRLTLQ

-735 FLCILLTLRRLGK
+735 FLCILLTLRRLRK

-783 FLLAAILG
+783 FLLAATLG

-804 LLLVSLLAFQWR
+804 LLLVSLLAFQWWL
-816 FLTTGRALPFHGRGT
+816 LTSGRTLRFHGRGIP
-831 AALGRIGLRNMSY
+831 ALCRIGLRNLSY
-844 RPGRSL
+844 RPARSL

-867 VFRREGVP
+867 VFRREGTP
-875 SMAPESGTGGFALT
+875 SLAPGSGTGGFSLA

-952 FLELGRFSFSSSLA
+952 FLDLGRFSFSSSLA
-966 SGDEGNPWRLLDAD
+966 SEDQGNPWRLLEAD
-980 TGDDA
+980 SEDSA

-994 MAYSLHTGLGEEIV
+994 MAYSLHTGLGEEII

-1021 VGALSDSVLQGEVV
+1021 VAALSDSVLQGEIV

-1063 GEWVERLEGSLSD
+1063 GNWVQSLERSLSD
-1076 YGFDATSTADRLAS
+1076 YGFDSTSTADRLAS

-1134 MRAVGYGSGHLGTMV
+1134 MRAVGYGPGHLGTMV

-1170 AVAPVLAARDLGPS
+1170 AVAPVLLARDLGPS

-1207 AAAVRTPVIASL
+1207 VAAARTPIIESL

>member
-1 MRLRRIVARS
+1 MRLRRVIIRS

-22 VAGVAVSVA
+22 IGGVAVSVA

-58 HTVVTASMPFPDDL
+58 HTAVTAAMPFPEDL
-72 VRRLQAHSRFA
+72 ARRLQAHPGFIP
-83 EAFGGACPI
+83 AFGGVCPL
-92 MVGEGVVVHA
+92 MVGEGAVVHA
-102 GTRRLASRVQVY
+102 GTQRLASRVQIY
-114 GVDKRFW
+114 GVDERFW
-121 NFHGRPP
+121 SFHGRPSEP
-128 EGLERRSALLSPEL
+128 LDRRSALLSPEL
-142 ARELDWKEGDSLLVT
+142 ARELDWKKGDSLLVT
-157 LQRQAATPA
+157 LQQQAATPA

-172 RSSTGATLRVR
+172 RDSSGTTLRVR
-183 GSRVLQAQDL
+183 GSRVLQPENL

-203 AVRTLFLPLVEVQRA
+203 AVRTLFLPLAEIQRA

-231 AGRDGSREE
+231 ASENPSGDDGNR
-240 GDLLRGLLRE
+240 LPRILRE
-250 TLTPDDAGLRIRALE
+250 TLNPDDAGLRIRALA

-273 HEGGLLDEPVVAAAR
+273 HQGGLLDEPVVAAAR
-288 LAGAGLKMESQSIFS
+288 RAGAALKLESQSVFS

-312 EKSVPYS
+312 EQSVPYS
-319 LVTGLESEHLAGIAG
+319 LVTGLEPDHLAAISGRDAFEVVSSVIPTSSASAG
-334 PEQSTEKE
+334 RATKRVAPTEEKVAVDA
-342 WGGSGVPIGDVS
+342 GQRGDSIRSGS
-354 MARGRE
+354 
-360 EGDRNVPPSEKTW
+360 
-373 SGAPGEGTVLSPL
+373 PGEESP
-386 GSSYPVGA
+386 
-394 GVFNPRLTGG
+394 
-404 LTVPPPN
+404 
-411 RSEIGSTIAG
+411 
-421 TNPQSPFLLGFRR
+421 
-434 PQAGG
+434 
-439 EAPRKGL
+439 
-446 LAPLWINDWTAR
+446 APLWINDWTSQ

-472 FLWDYRQGL
+472 FLWDYQRGL
-481 STRTADFRVAGV
+481 STQTADFRVAGV
-493 VPLSGATADRD
+493 IPLAGAAADRD

-522 PPFPVDLSRIRR
+522 PPFPVDLSRIRH

-545 TPKAFLPLETAREL
+545 TPKAFLPLNTAQKL
-559 WGSRFGDSTSLR
+559 WGSRFGDVTSLR
-571 FGKPEGFTLD
+571 FGKPDQLTLD
-581 QALDRFR
+581 ETRERFR

-603 LHRVRETGIEAS
+603 LHPVRVTGIEAS

-667 IRRIFAVEGL
+667 IRRLFAAEGL
-677 VLAVAGSL
+677 ILAFAGSL
-685 LGLAG
+685 VGLAG

-703 TRWIS
+703 TRWVS

-723 LLLGAAAGVTAA
+723 LLVGAAAGVAAA
-735 FLCILLTLRRLGK
+735 FVCILLTLRRLGK

-761 LATGSGRRSLLA
+761 LASRSGRRSLLA

-783 FLLAAILG
+783 FLLAAVLG

-804 LLLVSLLAFQWR
+804 LLLVSLLAFQWW
-816 FLTTGRALPFHGRGT
+816 FLTADRALGFHGRGI
-831 AALGRIGLRNMSY
+831 AALSRIGLRNMSY

-867 VFRREGVP
+867 VFRREGGP
-875 SMAPESGTGGFALT
+875 SLAPGSGTGGFSLA

-895 FFQDPDDPESRR
+895 FFLDPDDPESRPE
-907 DLNLDRLPSPEKLR
+907 LNLDRLPSPEKLR

-941 ANPRILGAPSA
+941 ANPRILGARSA
-952 FLELGRFSFSSSLA
+952 FLDLGRFSFSSSLA
-966 SGDEGNPWRLLDAD
+966 SEDQENPWRLLEAE
-980 TGDDA
+980 TENSA
-985 VPAIADATS
+985 IPAIADATS

-1008 LERAEGEPVRLKL
+1008 LHQAEGEPVRLKL
-1021 VGALSDSVLQGEVV
+1021 VGALSDSVLQGEIV

-1063 GEWVERLEGSLSD
+1063 GNWVENLERSLSD

-1134 MRAVGYGSGHLGTMV
+1134 MRAVGYGPGHLGTMV

-1170 AVAPVLAARDLGPS
+1170 AVAPVLLARDLGPA

-1207 AAAVRTPVIASL
+1207 AAAIRTPVIESL

>member
-1 MRLRRIVARS
+1 MRLRRVVIRS
-11 LVHYWPTQLAI
+11 LVHFWPTQLAI
-22 VAGVAVSVA
+22 IGGVAVSVA

-51 LERLGNT
+51 LERLGKT
-58 HTVVTASMPFPDDL
+58 HTAVTASMPFPEDL
-72 VRRLQAHSRFA
+72 ARRLQAHPGFSQ
-83 EAFGGACPI
+83 AFGGVCPL
-92 MVGEGVVVHA
+92 MAAEGAVVHA

-114 GVDKRFW
+114 GVDERFW
-121 NFHGRPP
+121 AFHGQPSEP
-128 EGLERRSALLSPEL
+128 LDRRSALLSPEL

-157 LQRQAATPA
+157 LQQQAATPA

-172 RSSTGATLRVR
+172 RDSSGTTLRVR
-183 GSRVLQAQDL
+183 GSRVLQPENL
-193 GEFSILQRGA
+193 GEFSILHRGA
-203 AVRTLFLPLVEVQRA
+203 AVRTLFLPLAEIQRA
-218 MEQEGR
+218 LEQEGR

-231 AGRDGSREE
+231 ESENPSGNDGNRLS
-240 GDLLRGLLRE
+240 GMLRKSF
-250 TLTPDDAGLRIRALE
+250 TPDDAGLRIRALE

-273 HEGGLLDEPVVAAAR
+273 HEGGLLEQPVVAAAR
-288 LAGAGLKMESQSIFS
+288 RAGAALNLKPRPIFS

-319 LVTGLESEHLAGIAG
+319 LVTGLESDHLALI
-334 PEQSTEKE
+334 S
-342 WGGSGVPIGDVS
+342 GGAASDS
-354 MARGRE
+354 QE
-360 EGDRNVPPSEKTW
+360 EGSP
-373 SGAPGEGTVLSPL
+373 APIWL
-386 GSSYPVGA
+386 
-394 GVFNPRLTGG
+394 
-404 LTVPPPN
+404 
-411 RSEIGSTIAG
+411 
-421 TNPQSPFLLGFRR
+421 
-434 PQAGG
+434 
-439 EAPRKGL
+439 
-446 LAPLWINDWTAR
+446 NDWTSR
-458 DLGIGPGTPVKLEY
+458 DLGIGPGTPVTLEY
-472 FLWDYRQGL
+472 FLWDYRRGL
-481 STRTADFRVAGV
+481 STQTAEFRVAGV
-493 VPLSGATADRD
+493 VPLSGPAADRD
-504 LVPEFEGISQT
+504 LVPEFEGISRT

-522 PPFPVDLSRIRR
+522 PPFPVDLSRIRH

-545 TPKAFLPLETAREL
+545 TPKAFLPLETVQKL
-559 WGSRFGDSTSLR
+559 WGSRFGDVTSLR
-571 FGKPEGFTLD
+571 FGKPDELTLGET
-581 QALDRFR
+581 LDRFR
-588 ESLLANLTPEAMGFS
+588 TSLLANLTPENMGFA
-603 LHRVRETGIEAS
+603 LHPVRVTGIEAS

-667 IRRIFAVEGL
+667 IRRIFAAEGL
-677 VLAVAGSL
+677 VLALAGSL
-685 LGLAG
+685 VGLAG

-718 VEPGT
+718 VEPAT
-723 LLLGAAAGVTAA
+723 LLVGAAAGVAAA
-735 FLCILLTLRRLGK
+735 FACILLTLRRLGK

-761 LATGSGRRSLLA
+761 LAPGSGRRSLLA

-783 FLLAAILG
+783 FLLAAIQD

-804 LLLVSLLAFQWR
+804 LLLVSLLAFQWW
-816 FLTTGRALPFHGRGT
+816 FLASDRALRFQGRGI
-831 AALGRIGLRNMSY
+831 AALSRIGLRNMSY
-844 RPGRSL
+844 RPGRAL

-856 ALATFIIVTVG
+856 ALASFIIVTVG
-867 VFRREGVP
+867 VFRREGGP
-875 SMAPESGTGGFALT
+875 SLAPGSGTGGFSLA
-889 AESSIP
+889 AESSLP
-895 FFQDPDDPESRR
+895 FFQDPDDPESAPE
-907 DLNLDRLPSPEKLR
+907 LNLDRLPSREKLR

-952 FLELGRFSFSSSLA
+952 FLDLGRFSFSSSLA
-966 SGDEGNPWRLLDAD
+966 SEDQDNPWRLLEAD
-980 TGDDA
+980 PEDSA
-985 VPAIADATS
+985 IPAIADATS
-994 MAYSLHTGLGEEIV
+994 MAYSLHTGLGEKIV
-1008 LERAEGEPVRLKL
+1008 LNRAEGEPVRLKL
-1021 VGALSDSVLQGEVV
+1021 VGALSDSVLQGEIV

-1063 GEWVERLEGSLSD
+1063 GDWVERLERSLSD

-1134 MRAVGYGSGHLGTMV
+1134 MRAVGYGPGHLGAMV

-1170 AVAPVLAARDLGPS
+1170 AVAPVLLARDLGPA

-1207 AAAVRTPVIASL
+1207 AAAIRTPVIASL

>member
-1 MRLRRIVARS
+1 MRLRRIVVRS

-22 VAGVAVSVA
+22 VGGVAVSVA
-31 TLAGALLVGD
+31 VLAGALLVGD

-51 LERLGNT
+51 LERLGST
-58 HTVVTASMPFPDDL
+58 HTVITASMPFPEDL
-72 VRRLQAHSRFA
+72 ARRLQSHPGFSQ
-83 EAFGGACPI
+83 AFGGVCPI
-92 MVGEGVVVHA
+92 MVGEGAVVHA
-102 GTRRLASRVQVY
+102 ETQRLASRVQVY
-114 GVDKRFW
+114 GVDPRFW
-121 NFHGRPP
+121 AFNGRTAEP
-128 EGLERRSALLSPEL
+128 LDRRSALLSPEL

-157 LQRQAATPA
+157 LQQQEATPA

-172 RSSTGATLRVR
+172 RDSSGATLRVR
-183 GSRVLQAQDL
+183 GSRVLQPENL
-193 GEFSILQRGA
+193 GEFSILQQAA
-203 AVRTLFLPLVEVQRA
+203 AVRTLFLPLAEIQRA
-218 MEQEGR
+218 MQQEGR

-231 AGRDGSREE
+231 ASPNRSEDDGNR
-240 GDLLRGLLRE
+240 LRGLLRD
-250 TLTPDDAGLRIRALE
+250 TLTPNDAGLRIRALE

-273 HEGGLLDEPVVAAAR
+273 HEGGLLEDPVVAAAR
-288 LAGAGLKMESQSIFS
+288 RAGATLELESQSIFS

-312 EKSVPYS
+312 EKNVPYS
-319 LVTGLESEHLAGIAG
+319 LVTGLEPDHLARI
-334 PEQSTEKE
+334 S
-342 WGGSGVPIGDVS
+342 
-354 MARGRE
+354 
-360 EGDRNVPPSEKTW
+360 
-373 SGAPGEGTVLSPL
+373 
-386 GSSYPVGA
+386 
-394 GVFNPRLTGG
+394 
-404 LTVPPPN
+404 
-411 RSEIGSTIAG
+411 
-421 TNPQSPFLLGFRR
+421 
-434 PQAGG
+434 G
-439 EAPRKGL
+439 EAAADSEGEESP
-446 LAPLWINDWTAR
+446 APLWINDWTAR
-458 DLGIGPGTPVKLEY
+458 DLGIGPGTPVTLESY
-472 FLWDYRQGL
+472 LWDYRRGL
-481 STRTADFRVAGV
+481 STQTADFRVAGV
-493 VPLSGATADRD
+493 IPLSGAAADRD

-522 PPFPVDLSRIRR
+522 PPFPVDLSRIRH

-545 TPKAFLPLETAREL
+545 TPKAFLPLAAAQEL
-559 WGSRFGDSTSLR
+559 WGSRFGDLTSLR
-571 FGKPEGFTLD
+571 FEKPEDLTLEETLD
-581 QALDRFR
+581 RYR
-588 ESLLANLTPEAMGFS
+588 ESLLANLSPEEMGFS

-667 IRRIFAVEGL
+667 IRRIFAAEGL
-677 VLAVAGSL
+677 VLAIAGSL
-685 LGLAG
+685 VGLAG

-735 FLCILLTLRRLGK
+735 FLCILLTLRKLGK
-748 APPRL
+748 ASPRL
-753 LLAGEKEP
+753 LLAGEQEP
-761 LATGSGRRSLLA
+761 LAPGSGRRSLLA

-804 LLLVSLLAFQWR
+804 LLLVSLLALQWWL
-816 FLTTGRALPFHGRGT
+816 LTSGRALRFHGRGI
-831 AALGRIGLRNMSY
+831 AALCRIGLRNMSY

-856 ALATFIIVTVG
+856 SLATFIIVTVG
-867 VFRREGVP
+867 VFRREGTP
-875 SMAPESGTGGFALT
+875 SLAPGSGTGGFSLT

-895 FFQDPDDPESRR
+895 FFQDPDDPESAP

-952 FLELGRFSFSSSLA
+952 FLDLGRFKFSSSLA
-966 SGDEGNPWRLLDAD
+966 SEEQGNPWRLLEAD
-980 TGDDA
+980 SQDSA
-985 VPAIADATS
+985 IPAIADATS
-994 MAYSLHTGLGEEIV
+994 MAYALHTGLGEEII

-1021 VGALSDSVLQGEVV
+1021 VGALSDSVLQGEIV

-1063 GEWVERLEGSLSD
+1063 GNWVQSLERSLSD

-1134 MRAVGYGSGHLGTMV
+1134 MRAVGYGPGHLGTMV

-1158 FALVTGVSSALV
+1158 LALVTGVSSALV
-1170 AVAPVLAARDLGPS
+1170 AVAPVLLARDLGPS
-1184 LAPTGALAGLV
+1184 LAPTGALAALV

-1207 AAAVRTPVIASL
+1207 AAAVRTPVIDSL

>member
-58 HTVVTASMPFPDDL
+58 HTVVTASMPFPEDL
-72 VRRLQAHSRFA
+72 VRRLRAHPRFA
-83 EAFGGACPI
+83 PAFGGACPL
-92 MVGEGVVVHA
+92 MVGEGAVVHA

-114 GVDKRFW
+114 GVDERFW
-121 NFHGRPP
+121 AFHGRPS
-128 EGLERRSALLSPEL
+128 ERLERRSALLSPEL

-157 LQRQAATPA
+157 LQQQAATPA

-183 GSRVLQAQDL
+183 GSRVLQPEDL
-193 GEFSILQRGA
+193 GEFSVLQRGA
-203 AVRTLFLPLVEVQRA
+203 AVRTLFLPLAELQRA

-231 AGRDGSREE
+231 ASRGGSQEE
-240 GDLLRGLLRE
+240 GDVSGVLLRE
-250 TLTPDDAGLRIRALE
+250 TLTPEDAGLRIRTLE

-288 LAGAGLKMESQSIFS
+288 RAGAGLKMDSQSIFS
-303 YVVNSIAHG
+303 YVVNSIGRG

-319 LVTGLESEHLAGIAG
+319 LVTGLEPEHLAEVAG
-334 PEQSTEKE
+334 RTSATSPGPAQSTGKE
-342 WGGSGVPIGDVS
+342 WRGGGVPTGDGS
-354 MARGRE
+354 MERGRK
-360 EGDRNVPPSEKTW
+360 EGDRNVPP
-373 SGAPGEGTVLSPL
+373 
-386 GSSYPVGA
+386 PV
-394 GVFNPRLTGG
+394 
-404 LTVPPPN
+404 
-411 RSEIGSTIAG
+411 
-421 TNPQSPFLLGFRR
+421 
-434 PQAGG
+434 
-439 EAPRKGL
+439 
-446 LAPLWINDWTAR
+446 WINDWTAR
-458 DLGIGPGTPVKLEY
+458 DLGIGTGTPVKLEY
-472 FLWDYRQGL
+472 FLWDYRRGL

-493 VPLSGATADRD
+493 VPLSGGAADRD

-559 WGSRFGDSTSLR
+559 WGSRFGDVTSLR
-571 FGKPEGFTLD
+571 FGKPDELTLEET
-581 QALDRFR
+581 LDRFR
-588 ESLLANLTPEAMGFS
+588 ESLLANLSPGTMGFA
-603 LHRVRETGIEAS
+603 LHPVRVTGIEAS

-667 IRRIFAVEGL
+667 IRRLFAVEGL

-723 LLLGAAAGVTAA
+723 LVLGAVAGVTAA

-761 LATGSGRRSLLA
+761 LGPGSGRRALLA

-783 FLLAAILG
+783 FLLAAVLG

-804 LLLVSLLAFQWR
+804 LLLVSLLAFQWW
-816 FLTTGRALPFHGRGT
+816 FLTTDRSLGFHGGGIP
-831 AALGRIGLRNMSY
+831 ALSRIGFRNLSY
-844 RPGRSL
+844 RPGRAL

-867 VFRREGVP
+867 VFRREGAP
-875 SMAPESGTGGFALT
+875 SLAPESGTGGFSLT

-952 FLELGRFSFSSSLA
+952 FLDQGRFNFSSSLA
-966 SGDEGNPWRLLDAD
+966 SGDQGHPWRLLEAE

-994 MAYSLHTGLGEEIV
+994 MAYSLHTGLGEEII

-1021 VGALSDSVLQGEVV
+1021 VGALSDSILQGEIV

-1063 GEWVERLEGSLSD
+1063 GKWVERLEGSLSD

-1134 MRAVGYGSGHLGTMV
+1134 MRAVGYGPGHLGTLV

-1207 AAAVRTPVIASL
+1207 AAAVRTPVIESL

>member
-1 MRLRRIVARS
+1 MRLRRIVVRS

-22 VAGVAVSVA
+22 VGGVAVSVA

-51 LERLGNT
+51 LERLGST
-58 HTVVTASMPFPDDL
+58 HTVVTASMPFPEEL
-72 VRRLQAHSRFA
+72 AGRLQSHPGFSQ
-83 EAFGGACPI
+83 AFGGVCPI

-102 GTRRLASRVQVY
+102 GTQRLASRVQIY
-114 GVDKRFW
+114 GVDERFW
-121 NFHGRPP
+121 AFHGRPP
-128 EGLERRSALLSPEL
+128 EPLDRRSALLSPEL
-142 ARELDWKEGDSLLVT
+142 ARELDWQEGDSLLVT
-157 LQRQAATPA
+157 LQQQAATPA

-172 RSSTGATLRVR
+172 RDSSGTTLRVR
-183 GSRVLQAQDL
+183 GSRVLQPENL

-203 AVRTLFLPLVEVQRA
+203 AVRTLFLPLAEIQRA

-231 AGRDGSREE
+231 AGPNRSEDDGNR
-240 GDLLRGLLRE
+240 LRGLLRD
-250 TLTPDDAGLRIRALE
+250 TLTPEDAGLRIRALD

-273 HEGGLLDEPVVAAAR
+273 HEGGLVEEPVVAAAR
-288 LAGAGLKMESQSIFS
+288 RAGADLKLESQSIFS

-312 EKSVPYS
+312 EKNVPYS
-319 LVTGLESEHLAGIAG
+319 LVTGLEPDHLVRI
-334 PEQSTEKE
+334 
-342 WGGSGVPIGDVS
+342 SGEAAADS
-354 MARGRE
+354 Q
-360 EGDRNVPPSEKTW
+360 
-373 SGAPGEGTVLSPL
+373 GEGSP
-386 GSSYPVGA
+386 
-394 GVFNPRLTGG
+394 
-404 LTVPPPN
+404 
-411 RSEIGSTIAG
+411 
-421 TNPQSPFLLGFRR
+421 
-434 PQAGG
+434 
-439 EAPRKGL
+439 
-446 LAPLWINDWTAR
+446 APLWINDWTAR
-458 DLGIGPGTPVKLEY
+458 DLGIGPGTPVTLEY
-472 FLWDYRQGL
+472 YLWDYRRGL
-481 STRTADFRVAGV
+481 STQTADFRVAGV
-493 VPLSGATADRD
+493 IPLSGPAADRD
-504 LVPEFEGISQT
+504 LVPEFEGISQS

-522 PPFPVDLSRIRR
+522 PPFPVELSRIRH

-545 TPKAFLPLETAREL
+545 TPKAFLPLETAQEL
-559 WGSRFGDSTSLR
+559 WGSRFGDLTSLR
-571 FGKPEGFTLD
+571 FEKPEDHTLD
-581 QALDRFR
+581 EALDRFR
-588 ESLLANLTPEAMGFS
+588 ETLLAHLTPEDMGFA

-667 IRRIFAVEGL
+667 IRRIFAAEGL

-685 LGLAG
+685 VGLAG

-753 LLAGEKEP
+753 LLAGEQEP

-804 LLLVSLLAFQWR
+804 LLLVSLLAFQWW
-816 FLTTGRALPFHGRGT
+816 FLTSGRTLRFHGQGI
-831 AALGRIGLRNMSY
+831 AALCRIGLRNMSY

-867 VFRREGVP
+867 VFRREGTP
-875 SMAPESGTGGFALT
+875 SLAPESGTGGFSLA

-895 FFQDPDDPESRR
+895 FFQDPDDPETRR

-952 FLELGRFSFSSSLA
+952 FLDLGRFSFSSSLA
-966 SGDEGNPWRLLDAD
+966 SEDQGDPWRLLEAD
-980 TGDDA
+980 SEDSA

-994 MAYSLHTGLGEEIV
+994 MAYSLHAGLGEEII

-1021 VGALSDSVLQGEVV
+1021 VGALSDSVLQGEIV

-1063 GEWVERLEGSLSD
+1063 GNWVQSLERSLSD
-1076 YGFDATSTADRLAS
+1076 YGFDATSTTDRLAS

-1134 MRAVGYGSGHLGTMV
+1134 MRAVGYGPGHLGTMV

-1170 AVAPVLAARDLGPS
+1170 AVAPVLLARDLGPS

-1207 AAAVRTPVIASL
+1207 AAAARTPIIESL

>member
-11 LVHYWPTQLAI
+11 LVHYWPAQLAI
-22 VAGVAVSVA
+22 VIGVAVSVA

-41 SVRSSLRALV
+41 SVRSSLKALV
-51 LERLGNT
+51 LERLGST
-58 HTVVTASMPFPDDL
+58 HTVVTASMPFPEDL
-72 VRRLQAHSRFA
+72 ARRLQSHPGFSQ
-83 EAFGGACPI
+83 AFEEACPI
-92 MVGEGVVVHA
+92 MVGEGAVIHA
-102 GTRRLASRVQVY
+102 GTQRMASRVQIY
-114 GVDKRFW
+114 GVDERFW
-121 NFHGRPP
+121 TFHGRPP
-128 EGLERRSALLSPEL
+128 EALDRRSALLSPEL
-142 ARELDWKEGDSLLVT
+142 ARELDWNEGDSLLVT
-157 LQRQAATPA
+157 LQQQTATPA

-172 RSSTGATLRVR
+172 RDSSGTTLRVR
-183 GSRVLQAQDL
+183 GSRVLQPENL
-193 GEFSILQRGA
+193 GEFSVLQRGA
-203 AVRTLFLPLVEVQRA
+203 AVRTLFLPLAEIQRA
-218 MEQEGR
+218 LEQGGR

-231 AGRDGSREE
+231 AGEGQSESDGNQ
-240 GDLLRGLLRE
+240 LRRMLRT

-273 HEGGLLDEPVVAAAR
+273 HKGGLVDEPVVTAAR
-288 LAGAGLKMESQSIFS
+288 RAGAALELEPQPIFS

-312 EKSVPYS
+312 EQSVPYS
-319 LVTGLESEHLAGIAG
+319 LVAGLEPDDLARI
-334 PEQSTEKE
+334 
-342 WGGSGVPIGDVS
+342 SG
-354 MARGRE
+354 E
-360 EGDRNVPPSEKTW
+360 EAADS
-373 SGAPGEGTVLSPL
+373 PGEGFP
-386 GSSYPVGA
+386 G
-394 GVFNPRLTGG
+394 
-404 LTVPPPN
+404 
-411 RSEIGSTIAG
+411 
-421 TNPQSPFLLGFRR
+421 
-434 PQAGG
+434 
-439 EAPRKGL
+439 
-446 LAPLWINDWTAR
+446 PLWINDWTAR
-458 DLGIGPGTPVKLEY
+458 DLGIGPGTPVKLEFY
-472 FLWDYRQGL
+472 LWDYRRGL
-481 STRTADFRVAGV
+481 STQTADFRVAGV
-493 VPLSGATADRD
+493 IPLSGPAADRD

-522 PPFPVDLSRIRR
+522 PPFPVDLSRIRH

-545 TPKAFLPLETAREL
+545 TPKAFLPLETAQEL
-559 WGSRFGDSTSLR
+559 WGSRFGDLTSLR
-571 FGKPEGFTLD
+571 FEKPEDLTLEET
-581 QALDRFR
+581 LGRYR

-603 LHRVRETGIEAS
+603 LYRVRETGLEAS

-658 KALGISEPL
+658 KALGISEPV
-667 IRRIFAVEGL
+667 IRRILAAEGL
-677 VLAVAGSL
+677 VLAIAGSL
-685 LGLAG
+685 VGLAG

-718 VEPGT
+718 VEPAT
-723 LLLGAAAGVTAA
+723 LLLGAIAGVTAA

-791 WIGQTA
+791 RIGQTA
-797 GFFGSGA
+797 GFFGSGS
-804 LLLVSLLAFQWR
+804 LLLVSLLAFQWWL
-816 FLTTGRALPFHGRGT
+816 LTSGRTLRFHGRGIP
-831 AALGRIGLRNMSY
+831 ALCRIGLRNMSY

-867 VFRREGVP
+867 VFRREGTP
-875 SMAPESGTGGFALT
+875 SLAPGSGTGGFSLA

-895 FFQDPDDPESRR
+895 FFQDPDDPETRK
-907 DLNLDRLPSPEKLR
+907 DLNLDQLSSPDGLR

-941 ANPRILGAPSA
+941 ANPRILGARRA
-952 FLELGRFSFSSSLA
+952 FLDQGRFSFSSSLA
-966 SGDEGNPWRLLDAD
+966 SEDQDNPWRLLDAETED
-980 TGDDA
+980 SA

-994 MAYSLHTGLGEEIV
+994 MAYSLHTGLGEEII
-1008 LERAEGEPVRLKL
+1008 LERSEGEPVRLKL
-1021 VGALSDSVLQGEVV
+1021 VGALSDSVLQGEIV

-1049 GYRYFLIETPDRED
+1049 GYRYFLIETPDRKD
-1063 GEWVERLEGSLSD
+1063 GNWVQSLERSLSD

-1134 MRAVGYGSGHLGTMV
+1134 MRAVGYGPGHLGTMV

-1170 AVAPVLAARDLGPS
+1170 AVAPVLLARDLGPA

>member
-1 MRLRRIVARS
+1 MRLRRVVIRS

-22 VAGVAVSVA
+22 IGGVAVSVA

-41 SVRSSLRALV
+41 SVRSSLKALV
-51 LERLGNT
+51 LERLGKT
-58 HTVVTASMPFPDDL
+58 HTAVTASIPFPEDL
-72 VRRLQAHSRFA
+72 ARRLQAHPGFSQ
-83 EAFGGACPI
+83 AFGGACPL
-92 MVGEGVVVHA
+92 MVAEGAVVHA
-102 GTRRLASRVQVY
+102 GTQRLASRVQVY
-114 GVDKRFW
+114 GVDERFW
-121 NFHGRPP
+121 AFHGRPSEP
-128 EGLERRSALLSPEL
+128 LERRSALLSPEL

-157 LQRQAATPA
+157 LQQRAATPA

-172 RSSTGATLRVR
+172 RDSSGVTLRVR
-183 GSRVLQAQDL
+183 GSRVLQPENL

-203 AVRTLFLPLVEVQRA
+203 AVRTLFLPLGEIQRA
-218 MEQEGR
+218 LEQQGR

-231 AGRDGSREE
+231 ESENPSGNDGNRLSRM
-240 GDLLRGLLRE
+240 LRE
-250 TLTPDDAGLRIRALE
+250 TLTPDDAGLRIRVLE

-273 HEGGLLDEPVVAAAR
+273 HAGGLLDETAAAAAR
-288 LAGAGLKMESQSIFS
+288 RTGAALKLESQSIFS

-312 EKSVPYS
+312 EKTVPYS
-319 LVTGLESEHLAGIAG
+319 LVTGLESDHLARISGQDASARAITRVAPTEENGAVEAG
-334 PEQSTEKE
+334 RQ
-342 WGGSGVPIGDVS
+342 GD
-354 MARGRE
+354 
-360 EGDRNVPPSEKTW
+360 PS
-373 SGAPGEGTVLSPL
+373 
-386 GSSYPVGA
+386 
-394 GVFNPRLTGG
+394 
-404 LTVPPPN
+404 
-411 RSEIGSTIAG
+411 RSESEEKGSPT
-421 TNPQSPFLLGFRR
+421 
-434 PQAGG
+434 
-439 EAPRKGL
+439 
-446 LAPLWINDWTAR
+446 PLWINDWTAG

-472 FLWDYRQGL
+472 FLWDYRHGL
-481 STRTADFRVAGV
+481 STRTADFQVAGV
-493 VPLSGATADRD
+493 IPLSGAAADRD

-522 PPFPVDLSRIRR
+522 PPFPVDLSRIRH

-545 TPKAFLPLETAREL
+545 TPKAFLPLETAQKL
-559 WGSRFGDSTSLR
+559 WGSRFGDVTSLR
-571 FGKPEGFTLD
+571 FGKPGDLTLD
-581 QALDRFR
+581 ETLERFR
-588 ESLLANLTPEAMGFS
+588 ETLLANLTPEAMGFA
-603 LHRVRETGIEAS
+603 LHRVRETGVEAS

-667 IRRIFAVEGL
+667 IRRLFAAEGL
-677 VLAVAGSL
+677 VLAIAGSL
-685 LGLAG
+685 VGLTG

-723 LLLGAAAGVTAA
+723 LLVGAAAGVVAA
-735 FLCILLTLRRLGK
+735 FACILLTLRRLGK

-761 LATGSGRRSLLA
+761 LASGSGRRSLLA

-804 LLLVSLLAFQWR
+804 LLLISLLAFQWW
-816 FLTTGRALPFHGRGT
+816 FLTTGQALGFHGRGIP
-831 AALGRIGLRNMSY
+831 ALSRIGLRNMSY

-867 VFRREGVP
+867 VFRREGGP
-875 SMAPESGTGGFALT
+875 SLAPGSGTGGFSLA

-895 FFQDPDDPESRR
+895 FFQDPDDPESAPE
-907 DLNLDRLPSPEKLR
+907 LNLDRLPSPERLR

-952 FLELGRFSFSSSLA
+952 FLDLGRFSFSSSLA
-966 SGDEGNPWRLLDAD
+966 SEDQANPWRLLEAESEDSAI
-980 TGDDA
+980 
-985 VPAIADATS
+985 PAIADATS
-994 MAYSLHTGLGEEIV
+994 MAYSLHTGLGEEII
-1008 LERAEGEPVRLKL
+1008 LDRAEGEPVRLKL
-1021 VGALSDSVLQGEVV
+1021 VGALSDSVLQGEIV

-1049 GYRYFLIETPDRED
+1049 GYRYFLIETPDPEV
-1063 GEWVERLEGSLSD
+1063 GKWVENLEGSLSD

-1134 MRAVGYGSGHLGTMV
+1134 MRAVGYGPGHLGTMV

-1170 AVAPVLAARDLGPS
+1170 AVAPVLLARDLGPA

-1207 AAAVRTPVIASL
+1207 AAAIRTPVIESL

>member
-1 MRLRRIVARS
+1 MRLRRVVIRS
-11 LVHYWPTQLAI
+11 LVHFWPTQLAI
-22 VAGVAVSVA
+22 IGGVAVSVA

-51 LERLGNT
+51 LERLGRT
-58 HTVVTASMPFPDDL
+58 HTAVTASMPFPEDL
-72 VRRLQAHSRFA
+72 ARRLQANPGFSQ
-83 EAFGGACPI
+83 AFGGVCPL
-92 MVGEGVVVHA
+92 MAAEGAVVHA

-114 GVDKRFW
+114 GVDERFW
-121 NFHGRPP
+121 AFHGQPSEP
-128 EGLERRSALLSPEL
+128 LDRRSALLSPEL

-157 LQRQAATPA
+157 LQQQAATPA

-172 RSSTGATLRVR
+172 RDSSGTTLRVR
-183 GSRVLQAQDL
+183 GSRVLQPENL

-203 AVRTLFLPLVEVQRA
+203 AVRTLFLPLAEIQRA
-218 MEQEGR
+218 LEQEGR

-231 AGRDGSREE
+231 ESENPSGNDGNRLP
-240 GDLLRGLLRE
+240 GMLRKSF
-250 TLTPDDAGLRIRALE
+250 TPDDAGLRIRALE

-273 HEGGLLDEPVVAAAR
+273 HEGGLLDEPVVAASR
-288 LAGAGLKMESQSIFS
+288 RAGAALNLESRPIFS

-319 LVTGLESEHLAGIAG
+319 LVTGLESDHLALI
-334 PEQSTEKE
+334 
-342 WGGSGVPIGDVS
+342 SG
-354 MARGRE
+354 
-360 EGDRNVPPSEKTW
+360 
-373 SGAPGEGTVLSPL
+373 GAPSDSQEEDSP
-386 GSSYPVGA
+386 
-394 GVFNPRLTGG
+394 
-404 LTVPPPN
+404 
-411 RSEIGSTIAG
+411 
-421 TNPQSPFLLGFRR
+421 
-434 PQAGG
+434 
-439 EAPRKGL
+439 APIWL
-446 LAPLWINDWTAR
+446 NDWTSG
-458 DLGIGPGTPVKLEY
+458 DLGIGPGTPVTLEY
-472 FLWDYRQGL
+472 FLWDYRRGL
-481 STRTADFRVAGV
+481 STQTAEFRVAGV
-493 VPLSGATADRD
+493 VPLSGPAADRD

-522 PPFPVDLSRIRR
+522 PPFPVDLSRIRH

-545 TPKAFLPLETAREL
+545 TPKAFLPLETVQKL
-559 WGSRFGDSTSLR
+559 WGSRFGDVTSLR
-571 FGKPEGFTLD
+571 FGKPDELTLGET
-581 QALDRFR
+581 LDRFR
-588 ESLLANLTPEAMGFS
+588 KSLLANLTPEDMGFA
-603 LHRVRETGIEAS
+603 LHPVRVTGIEAS

-631 LVVSALLLTV
+631 LVISALLLTV

-667 IRRIFAVEGL
+667 IRRIFAAEGL
-677 VLAVAGSL
+677 VLALAGSL
-685 LGLAG
+685 VGLAG

-703 TRWIS
+703 TRWIF

-718 VEPGT
+718 VEPAT
-723 LLLGAAAGVTAA
+723 LLVGAAAGVAAA
-735 FLCILLTLRRLGK
+735 FACILLTLRRLGK

-761 LATGSGRRSLLA
+761 LAPGSGRRSLLA

-783 FLLAAILG
+783 FLLAAIQE

-804 LLLVSLLAFQWR
+804 LLLVSLLAFQWWFLASDRGLR
-816 FLTTGRALPFHGRGT
+816 FQGRGI
-831 AALGRIGLRNMSY
+831 AALSRIGLRNMSY

-856 ALATFIIVTVG
+856 ALASFIIVTVG
-867 VFRREGVP
+867 VFRREGGP
-875 SMAPESGTGGFALT
+875 SLAPGSGTGGFSLA
-889 AESSIP
+889 AESSLP
-895 FFQDPDDPESRR
+895 FFQDPDDPESAPE
-907 DLNLDRLPSPEKLR
+907 LNLDRLPSREKLR

-952 FLELGRFSFSSSLA
+952 FLDLGRFSFSSSLA
-966 SGDEGNPWRLLDAD
+966 SEDQDNPWRLLEAD
-980 TGDDA
+980 PEDSA
-985 VPAIADATS
+985 IPAIADATS

-1008 LERAEGEPVRLKL
+1008 LNRAEGEPVRLKL
-1021 VGALSDSVLQGEVV
+1021 VGALSDSVLQGEIV

-1049 GYRYFLIETPDRED
+1049 GYRYFLIETPDRKD
-1063 GEWVERLEGSLSD
+1063 GDWVERLERSLSD

-1134 MRAVGYGSGHLGTMV
+1134 MRAVGYGPGHLGAMV

-1170 AVAPVLAARDLGPS
+1170 AVAPVLLARDLGPA

-1207 AAAVRTPVIASL
+1207 AAAIRTPVIASL
-1219 RSE
+1219 RSK

>member
-1 MRLRRIVARS
+1 MRLRRIVVRS
-11 LVHYWPTQLAI
+11 LLHYWPTQLAI
-22 VAGVAVSVA
+22 VGGVAVSVA

-58 HTVVTASMPFPDDL
+58 HTVITASMPFPEDL
-72 VRRLQAHSRFA
+72 AGRLQSHPGFSP
-83 EAFGGACPI
+83 AFGGACPL

-102 GTRRLASRVQVY
+102 GTQRLASRVQIY
-114 GVDKRFW
+114 GVDPRFW
-121 NFHGRPP
+121 AFHGRPAEP
-128 EGLERRSALLSPEL
+128 LDRRSALLSPEL

-157 LQRQAATPA
+157 LQPQAATPA

-172 RSSTGATLRVR
+172 RDSSGTTLRVR
-183 GSRVLQAQDL
+183 GSRVLQPGDL
-193 GEFSILQRGA
+193 GEFSVLQRGA
-203 AVRTLFLPLVEVQRA
+203 AVRTLFLPLAEIQRA
-218 MEQEGR
+218 LEQEGR

-231 AGRDGSREE
+231 AGRDRTE
-240 GDLLRGLLRE
+240 DDADRLRGLLRD
-250 TLTPDDAGLRIRALE
+250 TLTPNDAGLRVRALE

-273 HEGGLLDEPVVAAAR
+273 HEGGLLDQPMV
-288 LAGAGLKMESQSIFS
+288 AGALRAASALKLESQSVFS

-312 EKSVPYS
+312 EKNVPYS
-319 LVTGLESEHLAGIAG
+319 LVTGLEPDHLAGISSQDASQRATTRVAPTKEKAAVDAVG
-334 PEQSTEKE
+334 P
-342 WGGSGVPIGDVS
+342 GDPIRSVTQVE
-354 MARGRE
+354 A
-360 EGDRNVPPSEKTW
+360 
-373 SGAPGEGTVLSPL
+373 SP
-386 GSSYPVGA
+386 
-394 GVFNPRLTGG
+394 
-404 LTVPPPN
+404 
-411 RSEIGSTIAG
+411 
-421 TNPQSPFLLGFRR
+421 
-434 PQAGG
+434 
-439 EAPRKGL
+439 
-446 LAPLWINDWTAR
+446 APLWINDWTAR
-458 DLGIGPGTPVKLEY
+458 DLGIGPGTPVELEY
-472 FLWDYRQGL
+472 FLWDYRRGL
-481 STRTADFRVAGV
+481 STRTADFQVAGV
-493 VPLSGATADRD
+493 IPLSGPAADRD

-515 ESISHWD
+515 ESISHWN
-522 PPFPVDLSRIRR
+522 PPFPVDLSRIRH

-545 TPKAFLPLETAREL
+545 TPKAFLPLETAQEL
-559 WGSRFGDSTSLR
+559 WGSRFGDLTSLR
-571 FGKPEGFTLD
+571 FGKPEDLTLD
-581 QALDRFR
+581 EVLDRYR
-588 ESLLANLTPEAMGFS
+588 ESLLANLSPEEMGFA
-603 LHRVRETGIEAS
+603 LHRVRETGIAAS

-667 IRRIFAVEGL
+667 IRRIYAAEGL
-677 VLAVAGSL
+677 VLAIAGSL
-685 LGLAG
+685 VGLAG

-723 LLLGAAAGVTAA
+723 LLLGAAAGVVAA

-761 LATGSGRRSLLA
+761 QATGAGRRSLLS

-783 FLLAAILG
+783 FLLAAVLG

-804 LLLVSLLAFQWR
+804 LLLVSLLAFQRW
-816 FLTTGRALPFHGRGT
+816 FLTSDRALQFHGRGI
-831 AALGRIGLRNMSY
+831 AALCRIGLRNMSY

-867 VFRREGVP
+867 VFRREGTP
-875 SMAPESGTGGFALT
+875 SLAPGSGTGGFSLA

-895 FFQDPDDPESRR
+895 FFQDPDDPESRSE
-907 DLNLDRLPSPEKLR
+907 LNLDRLPSSEKLR

-941 ANPRILGAPSA
+941 ANPRILGAQRA
-952 FLELGRFSFSSSLA
+952 FLDLGRFSFSSSLA
-966 SGDEGNPWRLLDAD
+966 SEDQGNPWRLLEAETEDSSI
-980 TGDDA
+980 
-985 VPAIADATS
+985 PAIADATS
-994 MAYSLHTGLGEEIV
+994 MAYSLHTGLGEEII

-1021 VGALSDSVLQGEVV
+1021 VGALSDSVLQGEIV

-1049 GYRYFLIETPDRED
+1049 GYRYFLIETPGRKD
-1063 GEWVERLEGSLSD
+1063 GNWVEDLERSLSD

-1134 MRAVGYGSGHLGTMV
+1134 MRAVGYGPGHLGTIV

-1158 FALVTGVSSALV
+1158 FALLTGVSSALV

-1207 AAAVRTPVIASL
+1207 ATAVRTPVISSL

>member
-11 LVHYWPTQLAI
+11 LVYYWPTQLAI

-41 SVRSSLRALV
+41 SVRSSLKALV
-51 LERLGNT
+51 LERLGST
-58 HTVVTASMPFPDDL
+58 HTVVTGSMPFPENL
-72 VRRLQAHSRFA
+72 ARRLQSHPSFSQ
-83 EAFGGACPI
+83 AFDEACPI
-92 MVGEGVVVHA
+92 MVGEGAVVHA
-102 GTRRLASRVQVY
+102 ATRRLASRVQIY
-114 GVDKRFW
+114 GIDGRFW
-121 NFHGRPP
+121 SFHGRPAEP
-128 EGLERRSALLSPEL
+128 LDRRSALLSPEL
-142 ARELDWKEGDSLLVT
+142 ARELDWNEGDSLLVT
-157 LQRQAATPA
+157 LQQQAATPA

-172 RSSTGATLRVR
+172 RDSSGTTLRVR
-183 GSRVLQAQDL
+183 GSRVLQPENL

-203 AVRTLFLPLVEVQRA
+203 AVRTLFLPLAEIQRA
-218 MEQEGR
+218 LEQEGQ

-231 AGRDGSREE
+231 ASEGQSGSDGNR
-240 GDLLRGLLRE
+240 LRRMLRA

-273 HEGGLLDEPVVAAAR
+273 HEAGLVDEPVVAAAR
-288 LAGAGLKMESQSIFS
+288 RAGAALELESQPIFS

-312 EKSVPYS
+312 EKNVPYS
-319 LVTGLESEHLAGIAG
+319 LVTGVEPDHLARISGQKSPTG
-334 PEQSTEKE
+334 VGN
-342 WGGSGVPIGDVS
+342 GGDPTAGVP
-354 MARGRE
+354 MERGRK
-360 EGDRNVPPSEKTW
+360 EGDRK
-373 SGAPGEGTVLSPL
+373 
-386 GSSYPVGA
+386 
-394 GVFNPRLTGG
+394 
-404 LTVPPPN
+404 VPPPV
-411 RSEIGSTIAG
+411 
-421 TNPQSPFLLGFRR
+421 
-434 PQAGG
+434 
-439 EAPRKGL
+439 
-446 LAPLWINDWTAR
+446 WINDWTAR
-458 DLGIGPGTPVKLEY
+458 DLGIGPGTPVTLEY
-472 FLWDYRQGL
+472 FLWDYRHGL
-481 STRTADFRVAGV
+481 STQAVDFRVAGI
-493 VPLSGATADRD
+493 VPLSGAAADRD

-522 PPFPVDLSRIRR
+522 PPFPVDLSRIRH

-545 TPKAFLPLETAREL
+545 TPKAFLPLETAQEL
-559 WGSRFGDSTSLR
+559 WGSRFGDLTSLR
-571 FGKPEGFTLD
+571 FEKPEDLTLEETLD
-581 QALDRFR
+581 RYR
-588 ESLLANLTPEAMGFS
+588 ESLLANLSPETMGFA

-667 IRRIFAVEGL
+667 IRRIFAAEGL
-677 VLAVAGSL
+677 VLAIAGSL

-703 TRWIS
+703 TRWLS

-718 VEPGT
+718 VEPAT
-723 LLLGAAAGVTAA
+723 LLLGAAAGVAAA

-761 LATGSGRRSLLA
+761 LATGSGHRSLLA
-773 ALALGAAGLI
+773 ALTLGAAGLI

-791 WIGQTA
+791 WVGQTA

-804 LLLVSLLAFQWR
+804 LLLISSLALLRW
-816 FLTTGRALPFHGRGT
+816 LLSSGRILRFHGRGI
-831 AALGRIGLRNMSY
+831 AALCRIGLRNMSY

-867 VFRREGVP
+867 VFRREGTP
-875 SMAPESGTGGFALT
+875 SLAPGSGTGGFSLA

-895 FFQDPDDPESRR
+895 FFQDPDDPETRK
-907 DLNLDRLPSPEKLR
+907 DLNLDQLSSPDGLR

-941 ANPRILGAPSA
+941 ANPRILGARSA
-952 FLELGRFSFSSSLA
+952 FLDLGRFSFSSSLA
-966 SGDEGNPWRLLDAD
+966 SEDQENPWRLLEAETEDS
-980 TGDDA
+980 A

-994 MAYSLHTGLGEEIV
+994 MAYSLHTGLEEEIV
-1008 LERAEGEPVRLKL
+1008 LERSEGEPVRLKL
-1021 VGALSDSVLQGEVV
+1021 VGALSDSVLQGEIV

-1049 GYRYFLIETPDRED
+1049 GFRYFLIETPDRED
-1063 GEWVERLEGSLSD
+1063 GNWVQSLERSLSD

-1170 AVAPVLAARDLGPS
+1170 AVAPVLLARDLGPA

-1195 LLVGLLASLAAV
+1195 FLVGLLASLAAV